1 MKRRIMIIGPN
12 HSGKVQLAQYL
23 DQQVKQRMQA
33 CMFYGKNTLTV
44 PGAYLECPWMH
55 QHIIA
60 AQQDANCIL
69 MLSAIDRARRH
80 YPPNFA
86 KVFRLPIIGV
96 VTTKT
101 DAVDIAQADVY
112 QELITTGIPQPF
124 FKLNLQQQTDFHELT
139 EIINMKKG
147 GL

>member
-1 MKRRIMIIGPN
+1 MIIGPN

-23 DQQVKQRMQA
+23 DQQDKQRMQA
-33 CMFYGKNTLTV
+33 CLFYGEQTLTV

-60 AQQDANCIL
+60 AQQDADCIL
-69 MLSAIDRARRH
+69 MLSAIDRTRRN

-96 VTTKT
+96 VTMTT
-101 DAVDIAQADVY
+101 QTPPTTADVY
-112 QELITTGIPQPF
+112 REFKATGIPEPF
-124 FKLNLQQQTDFHELT
+124 FTLNLQRQADFAALT
-139 EIINMKKG
+139 AMINTKKG